1 MVMGYLLVFVR
12 VISVSV
18 VYTGFAVV
26 GLVLKSAGFISK
38 KRRHHLI
45 AWFTGL
51 WARSSCF
58 LFNIQLEIEGVAKIK
73 KGSLIVANHI
83 GAPDIFVLAKCFP
96 AFFVSKADI
105 TEWPLFGLLARLGEV
120 ILAKRDQRHQVKE
133 IIAEM
138 SGRLQ
143 EDCSV
148 ILFPEGQATDG
159 QQVLTFKPSTFAAA
173 IQTEC
178 DVVPVTLIYH
188 DDSRPSIAC
197 WHEVAFLEHILKLLK
212 NRRLGVT
219 VFVHPAIQ
227 GAADRR
233 ELAGKSFALINETHA
248 REETQRQ
255 SAIHSH
261 ADIDAE

>member
-1 MVMGYLLVFVR
+1 MGYLLVFVR
-12 VISVSV
+12 VVAVSV
-18 VYTGFAVV
+18 VYLGFAIVGVV
-26 GLVLKSAGFISK
+26 LQSAGFISK

-51 WARSSCF
+51 WAGSSCF
-58 LFNIQLEIEGVAKIK
+58 LLNIQLEIVGAVKIK

-83 GAPDIFVLAKCFP
+83 GAPDIFVLGKCFP

-120 ILAKRDQRHQVKE
+120 ILAKRDRRHQVKE

-138 SGRLQ
+138 SFRL
-143 EDCSV
+143 EEGCSV

-159 QQVLTFKPSTFAAA
+159 KQVLAFKSSTFAAA
-173 IQTEC
+173 VQAEC

-188 DDSRPSIAC
+188 DGNRPSIAC
-197 WHEVAFLEHILKLLK
+197 WHEVTFLEHIFRLLK

-227 GAADRR
+227 RATDRR
-233 ELAGKSFALINETHA
+233 ELAGKSFDLINKTHA

-255 SAIHSH
+255 NAIHSH
-261 ADIDAE
+261 ADKGME

>member
-1 MVMGYLLVFVR
+1 MVFVR
-12 VISVSV
+12 VVAVGV
-18 VYTGFAVV
+18 VYLGFAVI
-26 GLVLKSAGFISK
+26 GGVLKTAGFIAK

-58 LFNIQLEIEGVAKIK
+58 LLNIQLEIEGVAKIK
-73 KGSLIVANHI
+73 QGSLIVANHI
-83 GAPDIFVLAKCFP
+83 GAPDIFVLGKCFP
-96 AFFVSKADI
+96 GFFVSKADI

-120 ILAKRDQRHQVKE
+120 ILAQRDQRHQVKE

-138 SGRLQ
+138 SSRLK

-159 QQVLTFKPSTFAAA
+159 REVRVFKTSTFAAA
-173 IQTEC
+173 IQAEC

-188 DDSRPSIAC
+188 DGNRPSIAC
-197 WHEVAFLEHILKLLK
+197 WHEVTFLEHILRLLK

-219 VFVHPAIQ
+219 VFVHPVLR
-227 GAADRR
+227 GETERR
-233 ELAGKSFALINETHA
+233 ELASKSFTLISATHA

-261 ADIDAE
+261 ADKGAE

>member
-12 VISVSV
+12 VVAVGV
-18 VYTGFAVV
+18 VYSGFAVIGV
-26 GLVLKSAGFISK
+26 VLKSAGFISK

-58 LFNIQLEIEGVAKIK
+58 LFNIQIKIVGVTKIK
-73 KGSLIVANHI
+73 NGSLIVANHI
-83 GAPDIFVLAKCFP
+83 GAPDIFVLGKCFP

-120 ILAKRDQRHQVKE
+120 ILAKRDRRHQVKE
-133 IIAEM
+133 IIAQM

-159 QQVLTFKPSTFAAA
+159 KKVLDFKPSTFEAAVQA
-173 IQTEC
+173 EC
-178 DVVPVTLIYH
+178 DVVPVTLVYG
-188 DDSRPSIAC
+188 DGNRPSVAC
-197 WHEVAFLEHILKLLK
+197 WRDVPFLEHILRLLK
-212 NRRLGVT
+212 NWRLDVT

-227 GAADRR
+227 GGADRR
-233 ELAGKSFALINETHA
+233 ELAGKSFAVINETHV